1 LLKRAFL
8 FIFSLHDP
16 SNNFRTCAT
25 TRPGEYRN
33 WDAGFALKLEGI
45 YFEKMLYRT
54 SPSRFTPSEEKL
66 I

>member
-1 LLKRAFL
+1 MPFYLYFL
-8 FIFSLHDP
+8 FMTPPIISELVQ
-16 SNNFRTCAT
+16 
-25 TRPGEYRN
+25 RPTPENTGT

>member
-1 LLKRAFL
+1 MTPPIISELVQ
-8 FIFSLHDP
+8 
-16 SNNFRTCAT
+16 
-25 TRPGEYRN
+25 RPTPENTGT

>member
-1 LLKRAFL
+1 MTPPIISELVQ
-8 FIFSLHDP
+8 
-16 SNNFRTCAT
+16 
-25 TRPGEYRN
+25 RPTPEHTGT